1 MILQFREN
9 RISRGQIR
17 QEYGQAVA
25 GVGLLVYAGVVL
37 VSAVGRAIS
46 GLVTGLGYNIVSSMS
61 GGVKVELEQKS

>member
-1 MILQFREN
+1 
-9 RISRGQIR
+9 
-17 QEYGQAVA
+17 VA